1 MTQAEVNVS
10 KLLDA
15 TLFLCEEAPW
25 PFVQDRA
32 KDIKAVLELE
42 VTRLMKRRKHELAR
56 PTRTD

>member
-10 KLLDA
+10 RLLDA
-15 TLFLCEEAPW
+15 AIFLCEGAPW
-25 PFVQDRA
+25 PFVQHRA

-42 VTRLMKRRKHELAR
+42 ITRLMTRRKHELAR